1 MNVTKA
7 FFIVLACSVLGSIAT
22 SYAQETREITLN
34 VDTKN
39 PNPASACYFT
49 TDPNTSVLD
58 NSSPEAF
65 TIIANV
71 GDNIVWRGISS
82 TDPNSV
88 VNIKLIKYSRGP
100 RIFSRNDIPGEG
112 TVQATIIRGGQDAY
126 KYEIHFTIGGPGHV
140 YKIDPKIKVGE

>member
-1 MNVTKA
+1 MKVTKTL
-7 FFIVLACSVLGSIAT
+7 FVVLAFSVLGSIVT
-22 SYAQETREITLN
+22 SYAQKTQEITLN

-39 PNPASACYFT
+39 PNPVTTSYFT

-65 TIIANV
+65 TILANV
-71 GDNIVWRGISS
+71 GDNILWRGTSS
-82 TDPNSV
+82 TDPNAAV
-88 VNIKLIKYSRGP
+88 KIKLIKYSRGP

-112 TVQATIIRGGQDAY
+112 TVQATIIRGGQDTY
-126 KYEIHFTIGGPGHV
+126 KYEIHFTIGGPGPV